1 MKPKKVSSLVV
12 SVVAL
17 TRSSLSPTP
26 SSLSALSRLV
36 VSLCPSSLSVRRRS
50 CAVVSVDDSRRI
62 LCRCRSIFS
71 VASLGP
77 ASLSMHASSVS
88 FCLLSRS
95 RVNKKHV
102 KVIGE
107 RSPGDKGTLDS
118 YLKASLEDDKN
129 ITNSVFQ
136 ASEVRSV
143 GGPPPHQN
151 ANELKRPSSS
161 SLLVQDM
168 QYPRKMR
175 CDSQNI
181 RSLDELAHPLGSKPE
196 SVSDKKDKSVSD
208 PMQKIPSNQSAEI
221 SMGLRK
227 CTKAPES
234 STHLTECHTPGSVV
248 KTCVA

>member
-1 MKPKKVSSLVV
+1 M
-12 SVVAL
+12 
-17 TRSSLSPTP
+17 
-26 SSLSALSRLV
+26 SA
-36 VSLCPSSLSVRRRS
+36 
-50 CAVVSVDDSRRI
+50 
-62 LCRCRSIFS
+62 
-71 VASLGP
+71 GGEE
-77 ASLSMHASSVS
+77 
-88 FCLLSRS
+88 CL
-95 RVNKKHV
+95 NKQSESQV
-102 KVIGE
+102 L
-107 RSPGDKGTLDS
+107 DKGVATAEKHATDGLLCANQKDNS
-118 YLKASLEDDKN
+118 DLRDFATGFLSLYC
-129 ITNSVFQ
+129 
-136 ASEVRSV
+136 SEVRSV

>member
-95 RVNKKHV
+95 RV
-102 KVIGE
+102 
-107 RSPGDKGTLDS
+107 
-118 YLKASLEDDKN
+118 
-129 ITNSVFQ
+129 
-136 ASEVRSV
+136 EVRSV